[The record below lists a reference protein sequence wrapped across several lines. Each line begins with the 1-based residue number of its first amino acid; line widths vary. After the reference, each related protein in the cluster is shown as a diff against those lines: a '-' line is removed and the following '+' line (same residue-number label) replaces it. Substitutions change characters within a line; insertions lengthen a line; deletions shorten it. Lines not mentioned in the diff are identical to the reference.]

1 MIKKILALTG
11 LSFFLVFTASA
22 QDTLKI
28 SETASDAVKNVLKP
42 KKQVSPYAP
51 TAAENALLWS
61 IYGKELKDTSYLYG
75 TIHMIE
81 RNDFFMTDHTT
92 NAFNKSGQVAFEI
105 DMNRMN
111 DFSVLF
117 SLLGQVIMKDG
128 ITLDELLSEE
138 DYKQVTNH
146 FEGMGLPMFM
156 LRKVKPMFLSTMAS
170 GDMMGSGGDSSDST
184 SSDIVSYEMEFMEMA
199 KDQEKEMSG
208 LETIEYQM
216 SVFDSI
222 PYQDQANMLME
233 SLQAETTGS
242 NEFDMMVELYKNQ
255 DIVGMQTMF
264 QDDDEGIGKFE
275 DVFLK
280 NRNENWIPVIEK
292 MMRQKPTF
300 FAVGAGHLG
309 GSIGVIALLRKLG
322 YSVDPIRKET
332 EGDRP

>member
-1 MIKKILALTG
+1 MLKKILVFTSF
-11 LSFFLVFTASA
+11 SFFLSFATSA

-28 SETASDAVKNVLKP
+28 SDTASDAVNNVLKP
-42 KKQVSPYAP
+42 KKEVSPYAP

-61 IYGKELKDTSYLYG
+61 ISGKELTDTSYLYG

-81 RNDFFMTDHTT
+81 RKDFIMTDYTK
-92 NAFNKSGQVAFEI
+92 NAFDKSGQVAFEI

-128 ITLDELLSEE
+128 ITLDKLLSAE
-138 DYKQVTNH
+138 DYKMVKDH

-170 GDMMGSGGDSSDST
+170 GDMMGGGDSSDST

-199 KDQEKEMSG
+199 QNQEKEMSG

-233 SLQAETTGS
+233 SLKAETSGS
-242 NEFDMMVELYKNQ
+242 NEFDFMVELYKNQ

-264 QDDDEGIGKFE
+264 KEDEEGIGKFE

-322 YSVDPIRKET
+322 YSVEPIRGLNRK
-332 EGDRP
+332 GR